1 MCGNLPRRIARR
13 SRSARHSRTARCRRF
28 RALAALLTAAAVT
41 SCSAPSGSS
50 AGAGRTGGGPAG
62 NLSSASA
69 SGSAPEPAGTPAA
82 LPGVPSAPFPQIAP
96 VTRGA
101 GWSSEESLHWVG
113 YTFAASNVSGVR
125 AEWTEPEV
133 RGRAGAEEF
142 VWIGVG
148 GWNQA
153 ISNIVQDGTFVYF
166 PRSGGMNEGIWYE
179 RVPSAQKAVFPL
191 VGASPGDHIYAS
203 VTRLSSAS
211 SKWRISVNDVSSGS
225 SFATSL
231 RFHSLGAYP
240 SFVVEDPNSG
250 TPGPVG
256 PFYPFPRW
264 KTVTFSNIQ
273 VRVKGTWAAAATLP
287 GVRID
292 MVRDGRVLATAG
304 PLSNRSSF
312 SARQR

>member
-1 MCGNLPRRIARR
+1 
-13 SRSARHSRTARCRRF
+13 
-28 RALAALLTAAAVT
+28 
-41 SCSAPSGSS
+41 
-50 AGAGRTGGGPAG
+50 
-62 NLSSASA
+62 
-69 SGSAPEPAGTPAA
+69 
-82 LPGVPSAPFPQIAP
+82 VPSAPFPQIAP